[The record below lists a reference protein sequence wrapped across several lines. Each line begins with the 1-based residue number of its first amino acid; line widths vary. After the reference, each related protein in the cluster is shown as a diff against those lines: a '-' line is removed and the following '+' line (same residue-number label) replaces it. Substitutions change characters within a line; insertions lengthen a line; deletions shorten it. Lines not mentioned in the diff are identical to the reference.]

1 MICTEMYPLH
11 FFCGIL
17 SVETYRLT
25 DKLSILSQLFTVIR
39 FMVASRTASHRK
51 RLKSHADSTKL
62 VKPSSRIARLSQ
74 SP

>member
-1 MICTEMYPLH
+1 MNN
-11 FFCGIL
+11 L
-17 SVETYRLT
+17 SVKPYLLT

-39 FMVASRTASHRK
+39 FMVASRTASHCK
-51 RLKSHADSTKL
+51 KLKSHADSTKL